1 MHQGKKLNRVL
12 SFKYLIHMYSLKN
25 TAIYIYMYLFSN
37 VYLTSIT
44 KICFDIFNIA
54 GQISIVL
61 YV

>member
-1 MHQGKKLNRVL
+1 
-12 SFKYLIHMYSLKN
+12 MYSLKN
-25 TAIYIYMYLFSN
+25 IAIYIYMYLFSN

-54 GQISIVL
+54 SQISIVL